1 MITTEH
7 DQHCVKSF
15 RIRRF
20 SAPYFPEFGL
30 NTERNS
36 VSLHIQ
42 SKWREIRTRITLN
55 TFKVDSPT
63 HLIDRKQ
70 VACMRQ
76 DP

>member
-20 SAPYFPEFGL
+20 SAPYFAAFGL
-30 NTERNS
+30 
-36 VSLHIQ
+36 
-42 SKWREIRTRITLN
+42 IRTTKTLK

-63 HLIDRKQ
+63 HLIGRKQ
-70 VACMRQ
+70 VARMRQ